1 MCLLA
6 NDEAFTNEG
15 CNNEDSVPDNN
26 EDSIPDNNEDSSS
39 QFLNIE
45 LLVNE
50 RTLRTRDDEQ
60 IYVDMNGM
68 LDEEDVWMR

>member
-26 EDSIPDNNEDSSS
+26 EDSSS
-39 QFLNIE
+39 QFLNNE

>member
-1 MCLLA
+1 MCLLG

-15 CNNEDSVPDNN
+15 CNNEDSV
-26 EDSIPDNNEDSSS
+26 PDNNEDSSS